1 VKIIQLF
8 KNEEKLIK
16 KALQNN
22 REAQQRLYNLHAPKM
37 LSVCRYYIKDIQF
50 AEEVMLNGFLKVF
63 TNLKNFEHNGSFEG
77 WIRRIMIRE
86 SISFLR
92 KKKQI
97 EFVTDEVEINQVTIN
112 SVYSDMDVEE
122 IQNLIDAL
130 PDGYRIVFIMYAIEG
145 YKHHEIAT
153 LLNISEG
160 TSKSQLFKAR
170 KILQE
175 KIIKLNKTSDGTL

>member
-16 KALQNN
+16 KAIQNN
-22 REAQQRLYNLHAPKM
+22 RDAQQRLYYLYASKM
-37 LSVCRYYIKDIQF
+37 LSICRYYIKDIQF

-63 TNLKNFEHNGSFEG
+63 TNLNKFENKGSFEG

-92 KKKQI
+92 KKQHI
-97 EFVTDEVEINQVTIN
+97 EFVSDESEFSDNAINTI
-112 SVYSDMDVEE
+112 YSDMDVAQ
-122 IQNLIDAL
+122 IQQLIDSI

-145 YKHHEIAT
+145 YKHQEIAA
-153 LLNISEG
+153 LLNITEG
-160 TSKSQLFKAR
+160 TSKSQLYKAR
-170 KILQE
+170 KILQK
-175 KIIKLNKTSDGTL
+175 KIIKLNKTSNGTL

>member
-16 KALQNN
+16 KAIQNN
-22 REAQQRLYNLHAPKM
+22 RDAQQRLYYLYAPKM
-37 LSVCRYYIKDIQF
+37 LSICRYYIKDIQF

-63 TNLKNFEHNGSFEG
+63 TNLNKFENKGSFEG

-92 KKKQI
+92 KKQHI
-97 EFVTDEVEINQVTIN
+97 EFVSDESEFSDNAINTI
-112 SVYSDMDVEE
+112 YSDMDVAQ
-122 IQNLIDAL
+122 IQQLIDSI

-145 YKHHEIAT
+145 YKHQEIAA
-153 LLNISEG
+153 LLNITEG
-160 TSKSQLFKAR
+160 TSKSQLYKAR
-170 KILQE
+170 KILQK
-175 KIIKLNKTSDGTL
+175 KIIKLNKTSNGTL